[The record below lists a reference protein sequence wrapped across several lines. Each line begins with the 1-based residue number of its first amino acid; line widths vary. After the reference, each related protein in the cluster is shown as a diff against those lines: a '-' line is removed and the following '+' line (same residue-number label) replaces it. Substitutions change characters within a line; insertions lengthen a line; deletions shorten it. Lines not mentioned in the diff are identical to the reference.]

1 MAAILATTSSQA
13 ADIIGTSSDDL
24 IQYIKKENQFIN
36 HQTDEI
42 IEVVIDEKGLRT
54 IETTFPELIEGYSG
68 GFGEWTE
75 VSEVPYDK
83 AILHL
88 EKGLRLTD
96 GNNLH
101 VIDTDAVVEMN
112 FASGTKIYGELD
124 PDVQGD
130 YGLITPDNSVGLTI
144 NVDAIELKIL
154 ESSRG
159 MADQMGAIA
168 TRGNGWSPSFEPN
181 SGTYINTK
189 LLDILS
195 ENSVYSAD
203 KTAIFIY
210 NNLFHLNLDE
220 INIHSTSEETR
231 FVNGIIAAN
240 SLSEI
245 NANTIN
251 IDAEAA
257 IVVQDPLK
265 EANGGGPSKL
275 SINAQNITLNGAV
288 QLYGGNLVFERDN
301 SRVSQFLSITTDGT
315 DAVTANTPDYPDH
328 MAVNKAQLDF
338 NISTQISSQGTST
351 DYANQSGK
359 RTASALRAMR
369 NSIFNLNQTDQK
381 YEIYGDVIAGIGK
394 VVTNPEVPDLPGGI
408 VNIGGSGSILRG
420 DVLAGNTGKIELA
433 LRNGASFEG
442 RADDYADAALSEDLV
457 FRPAEFDIDVSDAGT
472 INMSIDNSVWT
483 ARNRN
488 FITKLDFVGNDPSK
502 NIVDLSKDVNS
513 SLTVK
518 ELSGSGTV
526 RMNLSQQ
533 KDGEAYLSDMLYVGK
548 LSDDAHIS
556 LDIVLNEGESYED
569 LNGLRFATTGG
580 DFFSKQG
587 ATTFSA
593 RLQDQGFFNRNIA
606 IHTEQYDTEDADN
619 PLYNGKGNGEGGNN
633 QASLKPGDE
642 FVDEVFGDPQEVST
656 NWYFGEKIEQPDQGE
671 DDKPEPPDQG
681 GEEQPDEPDEPS
693 QTPDDPSDEQK
704 PSNPSTDPS
713 DGKPQVSDAGK
724 VLLAT
729 ARGAYWSAVEIDRLT
744 NRLGDARY
752 ANNGDDGLW
761 IRLRKSRLGIE
772 SQEEDFQSD
781 AVTYQIGYD
790 HAFRRDNG
798 RQLVGV
804 AFDYTDWELDYNG
817 ILGEGDTDRF
827 GVTAYTTW
835 LADNGF
841 YVDVVG
847 KWGRLA
853 NDFDVYNGSDNRI
866 KANYD
871 NNFWAFSLEFGR
883 KLTKPNGMFLE
894 PNAQLQY
901 TMVEDAQYSTSQGT
915 EVDQDKIDSLIGR
928 AGVRLGRA
936 FGENQNHNIYA
947 KADIFREFMGK
958 QRIHVKDVTT
968 GRNGES
974 VAIRNKGTWFDVGAG
989 FQSLFD
995 ENAYAYADVEYRFGN
1010 DFTQSWIVNAGVRYE
1025 F

>member
-1 MAAILATTSSQA
+1 
-13 ADIIGTSSDDL
+13 
-24 IQYIKKENQFIN
+24 
-36 HQTDEI
+36 
-42 IEVVIDEKGLRT
+42 
-54 IETTFPELIEGYSG
+54 
-68 GFGEWTE
+68 
-75 VSEVPYDK
+75 
-83 AILHL
+83 
-88 EKGLRLTD
+88 
-96 GNNLH
+96 
-101 VIDTDAVVEMN
+101 
-112 FASGTKIYGELD
+112 
-124 PDVQGD
+124 
-130 YGLITPDNSVGLTI
+130 
-144 NVDAIELKIL
+144 
-154 ESSRG
+154 
-159 MADQMGAIA
+159 
-168 TRGNGWSPSFEPN
+168 
-181 SGTYINTK
+181 
-189 LLDILS
+189 
-195 ENSVYSAD
+195 
-203 KTAIFIY
+203 
-210 NNLFHLNLDE
+210 
-220 INIHSTSEETR
+220 
-231 FVNGIIAAN
+231 
-240 SLSEI
+240 
-245 NANTIN
+245 
-251 IDAEAA
+251 
-257 IVVQDPLK
+257 
-265 EANGGGPSKL
+265 
-275 SINAQNITLNGAV
+275 
-288 QLYGGNLVFERDN
+288 
-301 SRVSQFLSITTDGT
+301 
-315 DAVTANTPDYPDH
+315 
-328 MAVNKAQLDF
+328 MAVNTAQLDF
-338 NISTQISSQGTST
+338 NTSTRISSQGTST

-381 YEIYGDVIAGIGK
+381 YEIYGDIIAGIGK

-433 LRNGASFEG
+433 LHNGASFEG

-457 FRPAEFDIDVSDAGT
+457 FRPAEFDIDVSNAGT

-593 RLQDQGFFNRNIA
+593 RLQNQGFFNRNIA

-671 DDKPEPPDQG
+671 GDKPEPPDQG

-790 HAFRRDNG
+790 HVFKRDNG

-853 NDFDVYNGSDNRI
+853 NDFDVYNGSGNRI
-866 KANYD
+866 KADYD

-958 QRIHVKDVTT
+958 QRIRVKDVTT
-968 GRNGES
+968 SRNGES

-989 FQSLFD
+989 FQSLFN

>member
-13 ADIIGTSSDDL
+13 ADIIGTGSDDL

-36 HQTDEI
+36 HQTNEI

-54 IETTFPELIEGYSG
+54 IETTFPELINGYSG

-112 FASGTKIYGELD
+112 FTSGTKIYGELD
-124 PDVQGD
+124 PDVQSD
-130 YGLITPDNSVGLTI
+130 NGLITPDNTVGLTI

-189 LLDILS
+189 QLDILS

-210 NNLFHLNLDE
+210 NNLFHLNSDE

-251 IDAEAA
+251 IDAETA
-257 IVVQDPLK
+257 IIVQDPLHK
-265 EANGGGPSKL
+265 ANGAGPSKL
-275 SINAQNITLNGAV
+275 SITAQNITLNGAV
-288 QLYGGNLVFERDN
+288 QLYGGNLVFERDD
-301 SRVSQFLSITTDGT
+301 SRASQILSITTDGT

-328 MAVNKAQLDF
+328 MAVNTAQLDF
-338 NISTQISSQGTST
+338 NISTRISSQGTSS

-381 YEIYGDVIAGIGK
+381 YEVYGDIIAGIGK

-420 DVLAGNTGKIELA
+420 DILAGNTGKIELA

-671 DDKPEPPDQG
+671 DDKP
-681 GEEQPDEPDEPS
+681 DEPG
-693 QTPDDPSDEQK
+693 QTPEDPSDDQK

-790 HAFRRDNG
+790 HAFKRDNG
-798 RQLVGV
+798 HQLVGV

-853 NDFDVYNGSDNRI
+853 NDFDVYNGSGNRI
-866 KANYD
+866 KADYD

-894 PNAQLQY
+894 PNTQLQY